1 MNFKIGY
8 KVKPLDIDNAGKV
21 TFTDGINEVKV
32 NQKTCEAYGYSYNP
46 FTGTCS
52 TKLKVKDVQ
61 SEISIRENKIFG
73 AGNQI
78 ESKVSKSLI
87 NGSNN
92 RAKGSNTNIFING
105 NDNTVSFGV
114 VDAAILSGNNANAI
128 RTGEV
133 IIGGSRDIGLD
144 DSSGNPTSFRTQT
157 SKFHMTA
164 VLNTGSTIV
173 YPTLS
178 GLDGI
183 FGIPMSINSLTVLKA
198 TVIASKAG
206 TALYH
211 MEELTCIA
219 TCNSSGVS
227 DVNSITKNVINTQIG
242 NSGIGIEDGK
252 ALNIA
257 TSTTLYNENE
267 VYVAFVNELLGGGAV
282 SPIAVSV
289 SVEIVEQI
297 HDYNTN
303 ITTNI

>member
-21 TFTDGINEVKV
+21 TFTDGTNEVKV

-61 SEISIRENKIFG
+61 NEISIRENKIFG
-73 AGNQI
+73 AGNKI

-105 NDNTVSFGV
+105 NDNSVSFGV
-114 VDAAILSGNNANAI
+114 VDAAILSGSNANAI

-133 IIGGSRDIGLD
+133 IIGGSRDLGLD
-144 DSSGNPTSFRTQT
+144 DSSGNPTYFRTQT
-157 SKFHMTA
+157 SKFHMTG
-164 VLNTGSTIV
+164 VLNAGQTIV

-183 FGIPMSINSLTVLKA
+183 FGIPMSINSITVLKA
-198 TVIASKAG
+198 TIIASKTG

-211 MEELTCIA
+211 MEELTCTA
-219 TCNSSGVS
+219 TCNSLGKSNVA
-227 DVNSITKNVINTQIG
+227 NLTTNVIASSIG
-242 NSGIGIEDGK
+242 NSAIGTEDGNS
-252 ALNIA
+252 LN
-257 TSTTLYNENE
+257 TFTGTTLYNENE
-267 VYVAFVNELLGGGAV
+267 VYVAFINELLGGGATDD
-282 SPIAVSV
+282 IAVSV

-303 ITTNI
+303 ITTNN